1 MIIIG
6 VYPDQI
12 YSNQHTLRV
21 LKDEL
26 LTKIPENIVLH
37 LLPFLKS
44 CGDGGYAISDW
55 YEVEEVFGDWS
66 DIKEIAKERRL
77 IVDGVFNHIGIKH
90 KRVKDFCENPKRYK
104 NWFYINLDK
113 ALNSPRGQEADRNI
127 QTVEGN
133 MKIRQTHME
142 QTVDINLEN
151 PEVQKEIKQYLTFL
165 KEKGIWG
172 IRLDAVAYYKKGALI
187 RHNKG
192 AEVLADKIADM
203 VKNSGFYALAQ
214 LDCDEQG
221 RAYFLASQY
230 KDVAIYD
237 FSYSAYLCEAI
248 ISKKTEVLSWY
259 LMQTSLE
266 KRILIRAPRTHDGI
280 LLKSGNL
287 TEECKA
293 KIINYANNHG
303 IAVRRANGS
312 IYELNCSLPYLFY
325 IIYPKDVH
333 KLVRMT
339 IAFTGIL
346 NSIPYYYF
354 PYMEGYIPEQ
364 GVGSDYISERFDKED
379 LRTMN
384 RMPVPI
390 EFVHNHPAQKELRK
404 LLDVLSEIHS
414 NLEEEMVWGEAKFES
429 FDSYIKVS
437 VANGKIIAYFNFSS
451 QQQKINTNILKDY
464 SVAIKSTTD
473 ENFGAYDFIIYTKNA
488 Y

>member
-12 YSNQHTLRV
+12 YSNQHTLKV
-21 LKDEL
+21 LKNEL
-26 LTKIPENIVLH
+26 SNKIPESIVLH
-37 LLPFLKS
+37 LLPFQKS

-55 YEVEEVFGDWS
+55 YEVEETFGDWS
-66 DIKEIAKERRL
+66 DIKEIAKGRRL
-77 IVDGVFNHIGIKH
+77 MVDGVFNHIGIRH
-90 KRVKDFCENPKRYK
+90 KRVKDFCENPRRYK
-104 NWFYINLDK
+104 EWFYINLEK
-113 ALNSPRGQEADRNI
+113 TLNSPRGQEADRNI
-127 QTVEGN
+127 WTVEGN

-151 PEVQKEIKQYLTFL
+151 LEVQEEINQYLGFL

-172 IRLDAVAYYKKGALI
+172 IRLDAVAYYKKGEFI
-187 RHNKG
+187 RHNDG
-192 AEVLADKIADM
+192 AEALANKIADM
-203 VKNSGFYALAQ
+203 VKNSGFYAVAQ

-221 RAYFLASQY
+221 RAYFSDSQY
-230 KDVAIYD
+230 RDVAIYD

-248 ISKKTEVLSWY
+248 ISEKTDVLSRY

-287 TEECKA
+287 TEECK
-293 KIINYANNHG
+293 IQVINFANKHG
-303 IAVRRANGS
+303 IAVRNANGS
-312 IYELNCSLPYLFY
+312 IYELNCSLPYLFN

-364 GVGSDYISERFDKED
+364 RVSCDYIPERFDKKD
-379 LRTMN
+379 LRTIN
-384 RMPVPI
+384 RLPVPI
-390 EFVHNHPAQKELRK
+390 EFVYNHPAQKELK
-404 LLDVLSEIHS
+404 SLLDVLAEIHC
-414 NLEEEMVWGEAKFES
+414 NIEKEMVWGEAKFES
-429 FDSYIKVS
+429 FDSCIKVS
-437 VANGKIIAYFNFSS
+437 VANEKIIGYFNFSS
-451 QQQKINTNILKDY
+451 RQQKINMHVLKDY
-464 SVAIKSTTD
+464 HVVIKSTVD
-473 ENFGAYDFIIYTKNA
+473 ENFGAYDFIIYLNP
-488 Y
+488 